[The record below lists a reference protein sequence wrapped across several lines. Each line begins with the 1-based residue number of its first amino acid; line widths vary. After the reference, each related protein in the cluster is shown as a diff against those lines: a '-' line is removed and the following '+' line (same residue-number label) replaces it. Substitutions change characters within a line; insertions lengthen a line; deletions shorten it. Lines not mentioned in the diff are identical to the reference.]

1 MMRTWIGLVPK
12 ERRAKVIAY
21 AVLALVSVMVRAAGT
36 VLLVPLVGALFGDA
50 PQRALVWLGWLT
62 AATVTGWVIDTATAR
77 IGFDL
82 GFAVLDHSQHD
93 VADRLPNVRLDWFTV
108 ENTATARQAI
118 AATGPELVGLV
129 VNLLTPLVTA
139 ILLPAAIAL
148 ALLPISW
155 QLGAAA
161 LAGVPLLLG
170 ALWASARLAR
180 RADAAAGDA
189 NTALTERIIEFART
203 QQALR
208 AARRVEP
215 ARSLVGDAL
224 AAQRGATMRLLAMQ
238 VPGQLLFSLASQL
251 ALILLAG
258 ATTAL
263 TVNGT
268 LSVPEAVALIVVIA
282 RYLEPFTTISELGP
296 ALESTRATLDRIRS
310 VLTAPVM
317 TAGAATLPDGASS
330 SGEAPRIEFDEVT
343 FGYGGF
349 SGAAAPVLDGVSF
362 SLRPGTTTA
371 IVGPSGSGK
380 STILA
385 LIAGL
390 HEPTRGRVLIDGV
403 DAATLDAETRRAASS
418 VVFQHPYLFHGTIRE
433 NVFAGDP
440 SAADERFA
448 RAVALARVDELTG
461 RLPEGADTVVGEAG
475 STLSGGERQRVS
487 IARALLKGAPVLL
500 VDEATS
506 ALDNENEAAVV
517 DALTADP
524 HARTGVIVAHRLA
537 SIRHADRVLFLD
549 DGRIVEDGTVD
560 ELLAAGGRFDEFWRQ
575 QREAADWHIAG

>member
-1 MMRTWIGLVPK
+1 MIRTWLHLVPVD
-12 ERRAKVIAY
+12 RRGKVVAY
-21 AVLALVSVMVRAAGT
+21 TVLALISVVVRAVAT
-36 VLLVPLVGALFGDA
+36 VLLVPLVAGLFSDT

-62 AATVTGWVIDTATAR
+62 AATVTGWMIDTATAR
-77 IGFDL
+77 IGFNV
-82 GFAVLDHSQHD
+82 GFAVLDHTQHD
-93 VADRLPNVRLDWFTV
+93 VADRLPDVRLDWFSADH
-108 ENTATARQAI
+108 TATARQAI

-129 VNLLTPLVTA
+129 VNLLTPLATA
-139 ILLPAAIAL
+139 VLLPAAIAL
-148 ALLPISW
+148 ALMPVSW
-155 QLGAAA
+155 QLGVAAMG
-161 LAGVPLLLG
+161 GVPLLLG
-170 ALWASARLAR
+170 ALWGSVRLAR
-180 RADAAAGDA
+180 RADAAAGEA

-224 AAQRGATMRLLAMQ
+224 AAQHGATMRLLGMQ
-238 VPGQLLFSLASQL
+238 IPGQLLFSIASQL

-263 TVNGT
+263 TVT
-268 LSVPEAVALIVVIA
+268 HRLSVPAAIALIVVIA
-282 RYLEPFTTISELGP
+282 RYLEPFTTISELAP
-296 ALESTRATLDRIRS
+296 ALESTRATLDRIRA

-317 TAGAATLPDGASS
+317 NAGTETLHAHAT
-330 SGEAPRIEFDEVT
+330 APRIEFEDVA
-343 FGYGGF
+343 F
-349 SGAAAPVLDGVSF
+349 SYDGASPPVLDAVTF
-362 SLRPGTTTA
+362 ALQPGTTTA

-390 HEPTRGRVLIDGV
+390 HQPTRGRVLVDGV
-403 DAATLDAETRRAASS
+403 DAAALDAETRRAASS

-440 SAADERFA
+440 AAADDQFT
-448 RAVALARVDELTG
+448 RAVALARVDELTD
-461 RLPEGADTVVGEAG
+461 RLPEGAETIVGEAG
-475 STLSGGERQRVS
+475 SALSGGERQRVS
-487 IARALLKGAPVLL
+487 IARALLKLAPILL

-506 ALDNENEAAVV
+506 ALDTENEAAVV

-524 HARTGVIVAHRLA
+524 QSRTRVIVAHRLA

-549 DGRIVEDGTVD
+549 NGRVVEDGAVD
-560 ELLAAGGRFDEFWRQ
+560 ELLSAGGRFDEFWRQ
-575 QREAADWHIAG
+575 QQDAAEWRIHAG